1 MPFVTHFES
10 PEGERLQIVATEL
23 VTVAVPAAGSADLGD
38 WRQTTGGTYYMENT
52 FTDATAACAVLPHC
66 TDPSAITDHGLRI
79 EFDEQFQDW
88 VLHIDSLPAEA
99 CTLTLLFINHST
111 EDTPCVLPAMGIG
124 GGATNVL
131 TFDSVEEMNAAQA
144 PEGSLAV
151 VPRRGGTVRIPAAG
165 AADLYGWTATESG
178 GYELLIG
185 DVAWMKADLPL
196 ELKSDNAALITE
208 HNLQLHPDDG
218 FLDFTIDSL
227 PERESVLHIV
237 APTMANG
244 GALNGAGA

>member
-1 MPFVTHFES
+1 MPFVTHFKS
-10 PEGERLQIVATEL
+10 PAGEDLQIVAAEL
-23 VTVAVPAAGSADLGD
+23 VTVEVPAVGSADLGD
-38 WRQTTGGTYYMENT
+38 WHQGAGDAYYMQNT
-52 FTDATAACAVLPHC
+52 FTDAPANCAVLQSC
-66 TDPSAITDHGLRI
+66 TDPSAITNHGLRI

-88 VLHIDSLPAEA
+88 ALWVDSLPETS

-111 EDTPCVLPAMGIG
+111 EDTPVVLPALGVG

-151 VPRRGGTVRIPAAG
+151 VPRRGCTVRIPAAG

-178 GYELLIG
+178 GYELLVS
-185 DVAWMKADLPL
+185 DVAWMKENLPL

-208 HNLQLHPDDG
+208 HNLLLHQDDG
-218 FLDFTIDSL
+218 FLDLTIDSL

-237 APTMANG
+237 VPTMTNG
-244 GALNGAGA
+244 GALNG